1 MCTGQTALFCMTTS
15 ISCTPENRHN
25 VITARKRPLTTT
37 TVIRGNHNKLL
48 RWTGSR
54 WPHRCC
60 SLANK
65 VDNVGRRYI
74 WSLRM
79 PMTLSKVPLS
89 MRGSAV
95 LPSDGYFGPKSPRP
109 KQHLDR
115 SIRFGTT
122 HARDQHTDPQTT
134 LIVSILCYAQ
144 RCDLIGPVT
153 IASSYSLLHTA
164 CLQTCYEKYRNKL
177 LHITNF

>member
-1 MCTGQTALFCMTTS
+1 
-15 ISCTPENRHN
+15 
-25 VITARKRPLTTT
+25 
-37 TVIRGNHNKLL
+37 
-48 RWTGSR
+48 
-54 WPHRCC
+54 
-60 SLANK
+60 
-65 VDNVGRRYI
+65 
-74 WSLRM
+74 M

-95 LPSDGYFGPKSPRP
+95 LPNDGYFGPKSPRP

-153 IASSYSLLHTA
+153 IASAYSLLHTA

-177 LHITNF
+177 LHITNFKNICSSFSLLSPVATHRPIHRESKKQDTKLLAITSVNIIRFSKYFH

>member
-1 MCTGQTALFCMTTS
+1 
-15 ISCTPENRHN
+15 
-25 VITARKRPLTTT
+25 
-37 TVIRGNHNKLL
+37 
-48 RWTGSR
+48 
-54 WPHRCC
+54 
-60 SLANK
+60 
-65 VDNVGRRYI
+65 
-74 WSLRM
+74 M

-95 LPSDGYFGPKSPRP
+95 LPNDGYFGPKSPRP

-164 CLQTCYEKYRNKL
+164 CYEKYRNKL
-177 LHITNF
+177 LHITNFKNICSSFSLLSPVATHRPIHRESKKQDTKLLAITSVNIIRFSKYFH